1 MWPGPL
7 LIFLYLALTEKS
19 LDTPDLEDR
28 SRRENLLL
36 FNLKEGLEKDTISR
50 LPDGEDPDVVHSP
63 GSFPPGVD
71 EMPPPRPAAWTPA

>member
-36 FNLKEGLEKDTISR
+36 FNLKEGLEKDSALAFLMEKIPMWFIH
-50 LPDGEDPDVVHSP
+50 LAASP
-63 GSFPPGVD
+63 P
-71 EMPPPRPAAWTPA
+71 E